1 MVCEA
6 SEGRYA
12 QLRAAALDFLGAA
25 FSTLTMLHVLPVAR
39 YHRYL
44 RVGVD
49 YEGAD
54 VMFSKE
60 FKHLEEQITNAF
72 PERCLAVGYGGGSAS
87 GFVFGFLE
95 SSIAE
100 FAAQEEEEFISNTG
114 AVEEMIDE
122 LVRVLEQNS
131 RSMVHCRLVSHLT
144 TADGEPVTVGGV
156 TLGPVPQD
164 AFLPEI
170 MSLVTTK
177 IPMARQAFFSGPP
190 VTLDRPCA
198 IVIAEKTTSGNP
210 LQTKHELNA
219 SVERFL
225 LIARLVTGA
234 TARSYWDITG
244 TSDAI
249 SDFRPHGKAF
259 FDGLGSYQILRRVG
273 VVAEGDEGAYAAL
286 GRLIDDAEVEREGK
300 VMTSFD
306 MALGRFTRS
315 YLADDLA
322 DAVVDLATSLE
333 AILLGG
339 DKSKDDIG
347 LRLRGRAS
355 ALLSTTN
362 DAATAVKRHI
372 SDLYSV
378 RSSLVHG
385 GSLKSAE
392 LKRYFRRIVAEP
404 QGQPDGVLF
413 ARIVDRFRDLVR
425 RAILARLVLAAEP
438 AKLWPFDNPPPN
450 LDLIL
455 CYQSERWLS
464 QWRTT
469 LASIGLGHA
478 GEALP
483 EAEDN

>member
-1 MVCEA
+1 M
-6 SEGRYA
+6 

-25 FSTLTMLHVLPVAR
+25 FSTLTMLRVLPVSM
-39 YHRYL
+39 YHRYI
-44 RVGVD
+44 RVGAD
-49 YEGAD
+49 YVGAD
-54 VMFSKE
+54 VMFSNE
-60 FKHLEEQITNAF
+60 FKDLEEQITLAF
-72 PERCLAVGYGGGSAS
+72 PERCMADGHSGGTAS
-87 GFVFGFLE
+87 GFIFGFLE
-95 SSIAE
+95 ASIAE
-100 FAAQEEEEFISNTG
+100 LATKQEHEFSSNPDAA
-114 AVEEMIDE
+114 EEMIDE
-122 LVRVLEQNS
+122 LVRVLEQDM

-156 TLGPVPQD
+156 TLVPVPQE

-170 MSLVTTK
+170 MSIVTTK

-190 VTLDRPCA
+190 VTLDRPNA
-198 IVIAEKTTSGNP
+198 IVIAEKTTSGDP
-210 LQTKHELNA
+210 FQTKHELKTR
-219 SVERFL
+219 VERFL

-249 SDFRPHGKAF
+249 SDFRPHGRAF
-259 FDGLGSYQILRRVG
+259 FDGLGRHQILSRVG
-273 VVAEGDEGAYAAL
+273 VVAEGDEGAFAAL
-286 GRLIDDAEVEREGK
+286 GQLIDGAEVDREGK

-306 MALGRFTRS
+306 MAFGRFTRS
-315 YLADDLA
+315 YLTDDLA

-347 LRLRGRAS
+347 LRLRGRAA

-362 DAATAVKRHI
+362 DAAPAMKRHI

-378 RSSLVHG
+378 RSALVHG
-385 GSLKSAE
+385 GSLKAAE
-392 LKRYFRRIVAEP
+392 LRRYFRRIVAEP

-413 ARIVDRFRDLVR
+413 ARLVDRFRDLVR
-425 RAILARLVLAAEP
+425 RAILARLALAAEP
-438 AKLWPFDNPPPN
+438 VKLWPFDNPPPN
-450 LDLIL
+450 VDQLL
-455 CYQSERWLS
+455 CDDGESERWRS

-483 EAEDN
+483 EAEDY